1 MKRQHMKHT
10 LTLHARR
17 TGIALAAAV
26 ALSALGTGTVLAAQ
40 FVSAD
45 ISIEPRGEAA
55 GGLTCAWRET
65 GVGPSQVVYYTCS
78 AGAVGAFYACTYK
91 GRIIYQSP
99 TRLDIFKDVT
109 GEHGG
114 AEPFLS
120 QKNGQINASTTTAIP
135 EIEVPEGQE
144 LCTAPSEQEVV
155 AVRWCN
161 ASLTD
166 VTNNLA
172 GATVGEL
179 FQEFI
184 SGVGTVPS
192 CADLLASP

>member
-1 MKRQHMKHT
+1 
-10 LTLHARR
+10 
-17 TGIALAAAV
+17 V
-26 ALSALGTGTVLAAQ
+26 N
-40 FVSAD
+40 
-45 ISIEPRGEAA
+45 
-55 GGLTCAWRET
+55 
-65 GVGPSQVVYYTCS
+65 YYTCT
-78 AGAVGAFYACTYK
+78 AGAVGAFKACVYK
-91 GRIIYQSP
+91 GRVIYQSP

-114 AEPFLS
+114 AVPFLA
-120 QKNGQINASTTTAIP
+120 QKNGQIVGSTTAPIP
-135 EIEVPEGQE
+135 TIEVPEGQE
-144 LCTAPSEQEVV
+144 LCTAPSEETVV

-166 VTNNLA
+166 TTNNLV
-172 GATVGEL
+172 GTTVSEL